1 MKCCGR
7 LKHPKLWRAVSPRT
21 VLIRKSKTPS
31 STSVL
36 ERRAAGTRSPGLLL
50 EAARGPHFLLVQPC
64 ILSLRKAACRPVYL
78 TFLWEPRSLEIKRE
92 LAAWPYC
99 HVAWFFCGILIVL
112 HGPGMMVTLNGY
124 STILPPLCVISW
136 GGGRNATKFHFKQKY
151 VAPAADWGLA
161 LICKF
166 LQIQRMFCQ
175 QQCNSWDT
183 AKEQLFIEYIPFR
196 LPSAQ
201 IQGTLFLEKTL
212 MYLLGIALYTHR
224 SGALAQRSALAGF
237 SSESWICYMTLG

>member
-1 MKCCGR
+1 MR
-7 LKHPKLWRAVSPRT
+7 LAPGVQDYCWRLPGTTLPFSSALHPLPKEGSLPPRLPYLTLTAPQSGDKRRVGSVALSPRR
-21 VLIRKSKTPS
+21 LI
-31 STSVL
+31 
-36 ERRAAGTRSPGLLL
+36 
-50 EAARGPHFLLVQPC
+50 FLQYFNCV
-64 ILSLRKAACRPVYL
+64 
-78 TFLWEPRSLEIKRE
+78 
-92 LAAWPYC
+92 AWP
-99 HVAWFFCGILIVL
+99 W
-112 HGPGMMVTLNGY
+112 NGGY
-124 STILPPLCVISW
+124 VKWIYNYFTPFVCNLM
-136 GGGRNATKFHFKQKY
+136 GGGNATKFHFKQKY

-166 LQIQRMFCQ
+166 LQIRRMFCQ

-183 AKEQLFIEYIPFR
+183 AKEQLFIECIPFR

-201 IQGTLFLEKTL
+201 ILGTLFLEKTL